1 MGLTRPGWPTFLG
14 AVFLGGFGIALK
26 LGYLEPL
33 APLSFWSL
41 AGGFLL
47 LVLGVLFPRM

>member
-14 AVFLGGFGIALK
+14 AVLLGGFGIALK

-33 APLSFWSL
+33 APLSFWLL